1 MIESVLGP
9 IAVLGVLAF
18 LAFAFFQRG
27 REGFDVSPR
36 GLLRLYLY
44 VASLVGM
51 LVLAAGLASATNAAL
66 AYSFGAEFVYGGSF
80 GPVPAQWAVLRCA
93 PNEKCPPG
101 ATPEEQERFLREQSA
116 REREGHERRRA
127 EDLIRGGT
135 FAVFG
140 GLFWGAHWGA
150 RRGLVGSE
158 ERLSALRRGY
168 LMLGTAIFGLT
179 TVIALPTGVQQALS
193 ATLLQQSTQFGAY
206 RQGADA
212 LGAGIVALVIWLV
225 YLRLVVRELRA
236 GA

>member
-1 MIESVLGP
+1 MVMYSVLVP

-44 VASLVGM
+44 IASLAGM
-51 LVLAAGLASATNAAL
+51 LVLAVGLASATNAAL
-66 AYSFGAEFVYGGSF
+66 AYGFGAELIYGGSF
-80 GPVPAQWAVLRCA
+80 GPVPAQVRPCP

-116 REREGHERRRA
+116 REREDRERRRA

-150 RRGLVGSE
+150 RRRLVGAE

-168 LMLGTAIFGLT
+168 LMVGTAIFGLT
-179 TVIALPTGVQQALS
+179 TIIALPTGVQQALS
-193 ATLLQQSTQFGAY
+193 AALLPQSSQFGAY
-206 RQGADA
+206 RQGADS

-236 GA
+236 G